1 MNDRN
6 RISVVIPV
14 YNVENYISECIDSV
28 LNQLE
33 IPYEIILIDDG
44 STDRSYEICKL
55 YAEKYSGI
63 KLISQKNQGVAAAR
77 NRGIDEAKGDW
88 ILFIDS
94 DDIINENLLKDFSPF
109 LKNNCDIGFFGFKYF
124 KNQLPKDMVSSD
136 DFHLLR
142 KNDLDALIPA
152 LFNRDLKQVFN
163 REKIKIASPCRF
175 YKRTLLIDKNI
186 RFPLEIKTGE
196 DAVFNLYVLKNATN
210 AIYNESPYYLYRKRD
225 ESVTN
230 RYFPQI
236 LKEYE
241 KVDECYKLFLNKYSL
256 ADKYDKYMQERIVW
270 SFSFACLMD
279 YCHKDNKK
287 SYNARKAEFEKERT
301 RILKSLNSIEFKD
314 FKMNKKV
321 FFLCIKMNWFK
332 ILDIICKMN

>member
-1 MNDRN
+1 MSDRN
-6 RISVVIPV
+6 KVSIIIPI
-14 YNVENYISECIDSV
+14 YNVEEYISKCIDSV
-28 LNQLE
+28 LAQV
-33 IPYEIILIDDG
+33 ISPYEIILIDDG
-44 STDRSYEICKL
+44 STDHTYNICESYEK
-55 YAEKYSGI
+55 KYNNI
-63 KLISQKNQGVAAAR
+63 KLISQENQGVAAAR
-77 NRGIDEAKGDW
+77 NRGIEEANGDW

-94 DDIINENLLKDFSPF
+94 DDIINENLLKDFLPF
-109 LKNNCDIGFFGFKYF
+109 LKSDFDIGLFGFKYF
-124 KNQLPKDMVSSD
+124 KNQPNKDEIDSNA
-136 DFHLLR
+136 FHFLT
-142 KNDLDALIPA
+142 KSDLDGLIPA

-175 YKRTLLIDKNI
+175 YRRKLLIDENI
-186 RFPLEIKTGE
+186 RFPVGIKTGE

-314 FKMNKKV
+314 FKMNKKI
-321 FFLCIKMNWFK
+321 FFLCIKKNWFK